1 MERIL
6 NREHTFSKAILPA
19 LLLAAIAFSMVVI
32 MYGVDTIIPMVHDTF
47 HDFRHVIG
55 MPCH

>member
-1 MERIL
+1 MERIFEKDMVL
-6 NREHTFSKAILPA
+6 GTLLPVIF
-19 LLLAAIAFSMVVI
+19 IAFMVFSLVVI
-32 MYGVDTIIPMVHDTF
+32 AYGFDTVAHGVHDTF

>member
-6 NREHTFSKAILPA
+6 EKDLILRALLPA
-19 LLLAAIAFSMVVI
+19 IFVAFMAFSLVVI
-32 MYGVDTIIPMVHDTF
+32 VYGLDTVANGVHDTF

>member
-6 NREHTFSKAILPA
+6 EKDQILRALLPA
-19 LLLAAIAFSMVVI
+19 VFVAFMAFSLIVI
-32 MYGVDTIIPMVHDTF
+32 AYGLDTVAHGVHDTF

>member
-1 MERIL
+1 MERVIGRSTAA
-6 NREHTFSKAILPA
+6 NVM
-19 LLLAAIAFSMVVI
+19 LAAVIIGGLFFSMLVISYGMDTVVK
-32 MYGVDTIIPMVHDTF
+32 GAHDTF

>member
-1 MERIL
+1 MERIFEKDL
-6 NREHTFSKAILPA
+6 ILRALLPA
-19 LLLAAIAFSMVVI
+19 IFVVFMAFTMVVI
-32 MYGVDTIIPMVHDTF
+32 AYGLDTVAHGVHDTF

>member
-6 NREHTFSKAILPA
+6 EKDLILRALLPA
-19 LLLAAIAFSMVVI
+19 IFIAFMAFSLVVI
-32 MYGVDTIIPMVHDTF
+32 VYGLDTVAHGVHDTF

>member
-1 MERIL
+1 MERIFERDFIL
-6 NREHTFSKAILPA
+6 RALLPA
-19 LLLAAIAFSMVVI
+19 IFVVFMALALVVI
-32 MYGVDTIIPMVHDTF
+32 AYGFDTVANGVHDTF